1 MIPSDSV
8 KPADARVSHTPDPQY
23 ATLLERVDRLKEQF
37 SQYRPLSDAEV
48 DALRDEFIV
57 EHTYNSNA
65 IEGNTLT
72 LRETQLVLQ
81 GITIDRK
88 PLKDHLEVVGYRDAF
103 EYVEQLAREQVPLT
117 DYQIRAIHSLVLADR
132 KEDRGRWRRVPVS
145 IAGALT
151 KPVQPYEIEPMIGS
165 LLADQG
171 TVYQKLHP
179 VEQVAW
185 FHLRFESI
193 HPFID
198 GNGRTGRLLMNLQLI
213 KAGFP
218 PINVKYADRRR
229 YYDAFEDYAFYGCTG
244 LTSVTIPNSVTSI
257 GTDAFRDCSSLTSP
271 VYNAHVFGYLP
282 ASYVGSYSI
291 PDGIKSIAG
300 RAFYNCKGL
309 TSISIPN
316 SVTSTGMETFYG
328 CSGITSITIPDSVTR
343 IKDNVFNHY
352 S

>member
-1 MIPSDSV
+1 MEYIKVSEAAAQWGLSSRRVRALCAAGRISGVVRKGNLYMIPSDSI

-88 PLKDHLEVVGYRDAF
+88 PLKDLLEVVGYRDAF

-198 GNGRTGRLLMNLQLI
+198 GNGRTGRLLVNLELM

-218 PINVKYADRRR
+218 PIDIKYADRIS
-229 YYDAFEDYAFYGCTG
+229 Y
-244 LTSVTIPNSVTSI
+244 
-257 GTDAFRDCSSLTSP
+257 
-271 VYNAHVFGYLP
+271 YNAFDEYHIKHDVSAMEKLFARYVNSRLDMYLK
-282 ASYVGSYSI
+282 I
-291 PDGIKSIAG
+291 LEK
-300 RAFYNCKGL
+300 
-309 TSISIPN
+309 
-316 SVTSTGMETFYG
+316 
-328 CSGITSITIPDSVTR
+328 
-343 IKDNVFNHY
+343 
-352 S
+352 